1 MADDDE
7 VPYPQLTFYDQEEVS
22 IEDGLNA
29 DGVYDLSTAST
40 LTAGQ
45 RNWRIVCM
53 SVDNTYRPDNMLANI
68 GGALIFVASLMM
80 AWIWIIHNRNRS
92 KHVVNIVKKAAAEH
106 SIVTDLYPENVRDRL
121 IRKNEEKTA
130 ATMQKKLNQYDVL
143 NINWAL
149 AQKVDSIKDDVP
161 IADEYPNTTIMF
173 ADMAGFTKWS
183 SNREPKTVFKL
194 LETLYGAFDAI
205 AEQSDVFKVET
216 IGDCYLAAAGI
227 PNAQPQHAVIMANF
241 ARQCMLRMRE
251 IVHNLA
257 GELGEDTLDLQ
268 LRIGLHSGPVT
279 AGVLRGQKARFQL
292 FGDTVNT
299 ASRMESNGIKGR
311 IHCSKQTANALLLK
325 KKGHWLTPRRE
336 KIVAKGKGKL
346 QTYWINETDT
356 QYSTSSTKYSIS
368 STSESTLPEEDL
380 QGVMNAILEA
390 RLSENDL
397 EGVI

>member
-1 MADDDE
+1 
-7 VPYPQLTFYDQEEVS
+7 
-22 IEDGLNA
+22 
-29 DGVYDLSTAST
+29 
-40 LTAGQ
+40 
-45 RNWRIVCM
+45 
-53 SVDNTYRPDNMLANI
+53 
-68 GGALIFVASLMM
+68 
-80 AWIWIIHNRNRS
+80 
-92 KHVVNIVKKAAAEH
+92 VKKAAAEH
-106 SIVTDLYPENVRDRL
+106 SIVTDLYPKNVRDRL
-121 IRKNEEKTA
+121 IRQNKDKTTA
-130 ATMQKKLNQYDVL
+130 AMQEKLHQYDVL
-143 NINWAL
+143 NLNWAL
-149 AQKVDSIKDDVP
+149 PHKVDSIKDDVP

-173 ADMAGFTKWS
+173 ADIAGFTKWS
-183 SNREPKTVFKL
+183 SIREPKTVFKL

-205 AEQSDVFKVET
+205 AEQSKVFKVET

-279 AGVLRGQKARFQL
+279 AGVLRGQKARFQV

-311 IHCSKQTANALLLK
+311 IHCSKETANVLLLE
-325 KKGHWLTPRRE
+325 KKGHWLSPRKE

-346 QTYWINETDT
+346 QTYWINETDAR
-356 QYSTSSTKYSIS
+356 YSTSSTKYSIS

-380 QGVMNAILEA
+380 QGVMNAINEA
-390 RLSENDL
+390 RLPKRDL